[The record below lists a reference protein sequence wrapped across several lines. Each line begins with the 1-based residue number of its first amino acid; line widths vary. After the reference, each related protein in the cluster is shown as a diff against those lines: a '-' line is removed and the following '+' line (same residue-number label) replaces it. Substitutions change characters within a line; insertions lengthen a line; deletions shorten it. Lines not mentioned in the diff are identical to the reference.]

1 MLKAQ
6 SLSFEQALR
15 EVLPV
20 RQNVDAWRR
29 KTAEMRFIDLR

>member
-1 MLKAQ
+1 MLKDQ
-6 SLSFEQALR
+6 SLSFGQVLR

-29 KTAEMRFIDLR
+29 KTAEMRFMDLR